1 MRQDADRTYDCL
13 DMALVD
19 DEALVVLANEC
30 DYAPARDEILL
41 RYSPQTERLIQW
53 LARSTEFRGT
63 DVEDARQNAVF
74 WTVEAITKFD
84 QEQTG
89 RARRCSFYSFLYR
102 VLVARFKD
110 FSKHVRRVERRRVL
124 TSDGSG
130 SGDEDFSARIFRDP
144 TDPAVLAETEE
155 AVRRLQEAVGGLDAE
170 GREIWRLL
178 CEGNSLRE
186 IASTLDISYDGAKRR
201 RRKLI
206 ATLKLQLRQPS
217 EPPAPTQG
225 KPASLLGAATAAKKT
240 PAAAENFRPGPD
252 GLSNN
257 KSKQQ

>member
-53 LARSTEFRGT
+53 LSRSTEFHGA

-89 RARRCSFYSFLYR
+89 RTRRCSFYSFLYR

-110 FSKHVRRVERRRVL
+110 FSKHVRRLERRRLL
-124 TSDGSG
+124 TTDGAAA
-130 SGDEDFSARIFRDP
+130 DDADLAARLFRDP
-144 TDPAVLAETEE
+144 TDPAVLAETDE
-155 AVRRLQEAVGGLDAE
+155 AVRRLHEAVGKLDAE

-186 IASTLDISYDGAKRR
+186 IAATLEISYDSAKRR

-206 ATLKLQLRQPS
+206 ATLKSQLRQPGES
-217 EPPAPTQG
+217 PAGPVN
-225 KPASLLGAATAAKKT
+225 LLG
-240 PAAAENFRPGPD
+240 RPVD
-252 GLSNN
+252 H
-257 KSKQQ
+257 